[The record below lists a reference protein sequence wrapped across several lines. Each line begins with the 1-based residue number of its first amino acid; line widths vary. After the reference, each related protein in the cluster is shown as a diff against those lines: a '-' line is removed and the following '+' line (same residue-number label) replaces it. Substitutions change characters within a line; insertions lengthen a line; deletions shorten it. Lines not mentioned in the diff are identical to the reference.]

1 MELLQSSEVPAPDS
15 APRKVLLRR
24 PLQAMPSSSEIPSE
38 ESALGAT
45 SVERRKVLLAHKI
58 KPGQTIQLKAREA
71 TATMRDDGDPQLQAE
86 SLITAETSPPKGP
99 KYGPDGM
106 LLSFSV
112 LGPVEEF
119 AEQLEGGDMGGEA
132 AVSSRSVRMEHPM
145 LDHLDA
151 LEASAANKS
160 HSASQRQMTAE
171 ALARRQSK
179 TWKYEM
185 ETLARTLN
193 VEPSNLMM
201 ARTMEHRQRM
211 QQREVLEALRRRQH
225 PYGGDRAWQIGL
237 RNGGVF
243 YEAIGNPS
251 NGIFC
256 PFRAP
261 NDAEALARAGT
272 LGLSAH
278 EPGDLSLAALESKIL
293 GEQQQHARD
302 ELENAAAA
310 AAEERDQHTGA
321 PPPAY
326 NEQPDDDD
334 DWIDPEAFDVVN
346 AEHLKE
352 IERLRDKYNIEG
364 AAPGHLSGDQ
374 RVLWGIFKEIDT
386 DESGS
391 VSKQELYA
399 AFAKMGLVA
408 SAAEMLRLF
417 REGDLDGNGRIDCD
431 EFIAL
436 GQKVDVFAGAAE
448 AFSNKGNNPKLTKRR
463 SQRHSINKG
472 SQKGPILY
480 VDTDHLAFEVGVNA
494 RLEKAVEMSNEGS
507 TAMYYEWV
515 RSPVSAGLGTSC
527 ASDAAAQFFA
537 PSAKGC
543 ILPDTKVAMRFAF
556 QPSKPG
562 IFTEEWHLRLT
573 PAPKVPVKPVLMRG
587 VCLEAPERQHQVR
600 TLQAELARRR
610 TWFAVQDILERDV
623 LDSVFR
629 TTIPDGVRVD
639 AVLTPS
645 TAPAPA
651 APDAAADA
659 AAQAEA
665 EEAARFGLF
674 LSSYATPQGLPPA
687 VAKKAFDEIVSLAAA
702 VPLPPPEGSAAPA
715 VELEGGEEGAP
726 EAAAEAEAEE
736 AAPAAP
742 PPAPPPVVYGVPFS
756 GDPYELEETLSTALA
771 GTPDGGQWLA
781 RLEQALHRAASA
793 TPSVSKAARMRHA
806 AADCALKALYEGV
819 DAVEMTRMLYGK
831 PTSGVTA
838 PEAAAGGG
846 MTIGGV
852 EMAWVWE
859 TETYEKASEAAEIGE
874 KAYAARKAKER
885 EAAEKE
891 AWEAKKAAM
900 SKRDRKK
907 AEKAEEAAAAAAAVA
922 AAPGAAPEAT
932 AVEPPSVVAGA
943 AEACGVKTRRWSSGC
958 SSACVAR

>member
-1 MELLQSSEVPAPDS
+1 
-15 APRKVLLRR
+15 
-24 PLQAMPSSSEIPSE
+24 
-38 ESALGAT
+38 
-45 SVERRKVLLAHKI
+45 
-58 KPGQTIQLKAREA
+58 
-71 TATMRDDGDPQLQAE
+71 MRDDGDPQLQAE

-179 TWKYEM
+179 TWKNEM

-386 DESGS
+386 DE
-391 VSKQELYA
+391 
-399 AFAKMGLVA
+399 
-408 SAAEMLRLF
+408 
-417 REGDLDGNGRIDCD
+417 RIRV
-431 EFIAL
+431 
-436 GQKVDVFAGAAE
+436 KAGA
-448 AFSNKGNNPKLTKRR
+448 
-463 SQRHSINKG
+463 
-472 SQKGPILY
+472 
-480 VDTDHLAFEVGVNA
+480 V
-494 RLEKAVEMSNEGS
+494 
-507 TAMYYEWV
+507 
-515 RSPVSAGLGTSC
+515 
-527 ASDAAAQFFA
+527 
-537 PSAKGC
+537 
-543 ILPDTKVAMRFAF
+543 
-556 QPSKPG
+556 
-562 IFTEEWHLRLT
+562 
-573 PAPKVPVKPVLMRG
+573 RG
-587 VCLEAPERQHQVR
+587 VCEDGARRLRRRDAPPLSGGRSRRQRPHRLRRVHRARSKGGRLRGRGRGLLEQGQQPEADEAP
-600 TLQAELARRR
+600 L
-610 TWFAVQDILERDV
+610 
-623 LDSVFR
+623 
-629 TTIPDGVRVD
+629 
-639 AVLTPS
+639 
-645 TAPAPA
+645 A
-651 APDAAADA
+651 APLD
-659 AAQAEA
+659 Q
-665 EEAARFGLF
+665 
-674 LSSYATPQGLPPA
+674 QGL
-687 VAKKAFDEIVSLAAA
+687 AKGPY
-702 VPLPPPEGSAAPA
+702 PL
-715 VELEGGEEGAP
+715 
-726 EAAAEAEAEE
+726 
-736 AAPAAP
+736 
-742 PPAPPPVVYGVPFS
+742 
-756 GDPYELEETLSTALA
+756 
-771 GTPDGGQWLA
+771 
-781 RLEQALHRAASA
+781 R
-793 TPSVSKAARMRHA
+793 RH
-806 AADCALKALYEGV
+806 
-819 DAVEMTRMLYGK
+819 
-831 PTSGVTA
+831 
-838 PEAAAGGG
+838 
-846 MTIGGV
+846 
-852 EMAWVWE
+852 
-859 TETYEKASEAAEIGE
+859 
-874 KAYAARKAKER
+874 
-885 EAAEKE
+885 
-891 AWEAKKAAM
+891 
-900 SKRDRKK
+900 
-907 AEKAEEAAAAAAAVA
+907 
-922 AAPGAAPEAT
+922 
-932 AVEPPSVVAGA
+932 
-943 AEACGVKTRRWSSGC
+943 
-958 SSACVAR
+958 